1 MIIRPYLAL
10 DNGDWP
16 MRKLTMPIQRGSAG
30 IRTDILVGKLV
41 RQSHTLGLMLA

>member
-10 DNGDWP
+10 DNGDWSICEL
-16 MRKLTMPIQRGSAG
+16 MLSIQDGDTR
-30 IRTDILVGKLV
+30 IRTNIFVGKLV